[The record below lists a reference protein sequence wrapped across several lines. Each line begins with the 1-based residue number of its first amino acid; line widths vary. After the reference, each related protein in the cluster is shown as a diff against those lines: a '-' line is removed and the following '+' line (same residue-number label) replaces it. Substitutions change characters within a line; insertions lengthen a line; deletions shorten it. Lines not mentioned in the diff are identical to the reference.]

1 MFIMV
6 KPDAYINM
14 GRIISEIEAAGFK
27 FSNIKMSRLQQ
38 AEAMHLFGGQI
49 QKAAFAKDVLQYLM
63 SDVVLGLEVMKDHAY
78 VDL

>member
-1 MFIMV
+1 MV

-38 AEAMHLFGGQI
+38 DEAMHLFGGQI